1 MKQYYIYLTTNLVN
15 NKKYIGK
22 HYGELDDNY
31 IGSGTILKSAIQK
44 YGKQNFKKEILS
56 ISKTEEEN
64 AKKEKHYIDLYKAV
78 ENKNFYN
85 IADGGQGGNVTKG
98 FSKEEREKIN
108 KKISE
113 SNSGKKHHMYGKHHT
128 EETKEK
134 ISNSVK
140 KYWTEDKRQEW
151 SLKYQGQK
159 NPMYGKHHTEE
170 TKEKIR
176 QIDRGYM
183 QTKEYKEKMSN
194 ATKGEKNGNYGNR
207 GEKAKNGKQIIM
219 YDEEYNIIKIFNTKQ
234 LALEFLGL
242 KGHNGLNKAI
252 REKTKYKNFYWE
264 QK

>member
-1 MKQYYIYLTTNLVN
+1 MKQHYIYLTTNLVN

-56 ISKTEEEN
+56 ISKTGEEN
-64 AKKEKHYIDLYKAV
+64 AKKEKHYIDLYKAI

-113 SNSGKKHHMYGKHHT
+113 NNSGKKHH
-128 EETKEK
+128 
-134 ISNSVK
+134 
-140 KYWTEDKRQEW
+140 
-151 SLKYQGQK
+151 
-159 NPMYGKHHTEE
+159 MYGKHHTEE

-194 ATKGEKNGNYGNR
+194 ATKGEKMEIMVIE
-207 GEKAKNGKQIIM
+207 EKR
-219 YDEEYNIIKIFNTKQ
+219 
-234 LALEFLGL
+234 L
-242 KGHNGLNKAI
+242 KMVNK
-252 REKTKYKNFYWE
+252 
-264 QK
+264 